1 MKKGD
6 TMNPYFNSQSK
17 EDLVLKYLPLVRK
30 VVGGFSLNYNG
41 EMEEDDL
48 LSIGVIGLMDAIKKY
63 DSSKKVPFE
72 AYASLRIR
80 GAIIDELRKN
90 GKVSRHSMDKL
101 NRYYEVKNKLVEKLS
116 REPKDIE
123 IMDKMDISS
132 RELNSIY
139 ETMNN
144 LANISL
150 DYAIFGDGDS
160 EGTLLDV
167 LVDDKSIGPEE
178 YLLRDE
184 KVISLTKAIDTLSEK
199 EKILLNLYYYE
210 ELTLKEIGHILD
222 VSVSR
227 VSQIHGKVLIKLS
240 SLLK

>member
-1 MKKGD
+1 
-6 TMNPYFNSQSK
+6 MNPYFKAQSK
-17 EDLVLKYLPLVRK
+17 EDLVLKHLPLVRK

-41 EMEEDDL
+41 ELEEDDL

-63 DSSKKVPFE
+63 DSSKNVPFE
-72 AYASLRIR
+72 AYANLRIR

-101 NRYYEVKNKLVEKLS
+101 NKYYEVKNKLVEKLS
-116 REPKDIE
+116 RDPRDEE
-123 IMDKMDISS
+123 IISEMGIS
-132 RELNSIY
+132 YKELNGIY

-150 DYAIFGDGDS
+150 DYAIFGEGDS

-167 LVDDKSIGPEE
+167 LVDDKSLDPEE

-184 KVISLTKAIDTLSEK
+184 KVITLTKAIDTLNEK

-227 VSQIHGKVLIKLS
+227 ASQIHGKILIKLRDI
-240 SLLK
+240 LKK